1 MTEQIQKRH
10 TAFPDNYY
18 HTAKKDIKFYVQFP
32 EIVHIPIS
40 WLAGVGGSSS
50 NDATNKHC
58 SVNNALIYYLVNQF
72 SLHYH
77 QSYHSLHMQQQSAI
91 NLVDV
96 KKSDFV

>member
-1 MTEQIQKRH
+1 MRNLFLLQMNLKS
-10 TAFPDNYY
+10 
-18 HTAKKDIKFYVQFP
+18 AKVTVSLIFIHFP
-32 EIVHIPIS
+32 EIVHIPVS

-58 SVNNALIYYLVNQF
+58 SVNNALTYYLVNQF

-77 QSYHSLHMQQQSAI
+77 QSYHSLHIQQQSAI

-96 KKSDFV
+96 KKSDLV